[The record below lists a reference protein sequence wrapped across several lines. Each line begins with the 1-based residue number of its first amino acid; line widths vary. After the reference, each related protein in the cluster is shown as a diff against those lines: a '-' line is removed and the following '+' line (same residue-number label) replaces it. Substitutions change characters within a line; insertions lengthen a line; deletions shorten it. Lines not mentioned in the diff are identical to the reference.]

1 MLIVK
6 TVVSILFAALLCGCV
21 SKSKS
26 QVQALQAYIAGQH
39 DASARRQNAPVTVVG
54 NVRNHSVPWVDGL
67 TLAQGLLAADYNGP
81 WDPRQIAVTRAGET
95 YKINV
100 KAFLAGGEDPPLQP
114 GDIITVKR

>member
-1 MLIVK
+1 MKTLVPMLFV
-6 TVVSILFAALLCGCV
+6 ALLCGCV

-26 QVQALQAYIAGQH
+26 QVQALQAYIAGEREG
-39 DASARRQNAPVTVVG
+39 SARTQTAPITVVG
-54 NVRNHSVPWVDGL
+54 DVKNHTVPWTDGL
-67 TLAQGLLAADYNGP
+67 TLAQGLLSAEYTGP